1 VAEIDAAPKA
11 AHQADDANA
20 AEQLSDLHILAAIS
34 RGELHAEASGVR
46 MSVIAEHLG
55 LVGASAAT
63 RVLRPLVDV
72 LIEAGTVKQFRLY
85 GVKVWGLTPNGRRR
99 VTRAR
104 RAGRLPALPEAPQH
118 SQWRLARI
126 QAAGEVEPLHEQLGG
141 ALEHASSL
149 IAAPRGSSEA
159 WSELGQRLRVLCVR
173 LAVAHYCLHEW
184 PEPDDERP
192 DSEARRRKLDLTVK
206 GL

>member
-1 VAEIDAAPKA
+1 VAENDAAPA
-11 AHQADDANA
+11 AHQADDAHA
-20 AEQLSDLHILAAIS
+20 AERLSDVHILAAIG
-34 RGELHAEASGVR
+34 RAERHTEASGVR
-46 MSVIAEHLG
+46 MITIAEHLG
-55 LVGASAAT
+55 LVGGSATT
-63 RVLRPLVDV
+63 RILRPRIKV

-85 GVKVWGLTPNGRRR
+85 GAKVWGLTPNGRGR

-126 QAAGEVEPLHEQLGG
+126 QAAGEIELLHEQLSG
-141 ALEHASSL
+141 ALEHAASL
-149 IAAPRGSSEA
+149 IAAPHGGSEA
-159 WSELGQRLRVLCVR
+159 WSELGQRLRVLCAR

-192 DSEARRRKLDLTVK
+192 DGEARRRKLDLTVK